1 MMASDKR
8 SYVHIAYTLG
18 VTVLGIGLLVR
29 LSGELDLDRSA
40 EFAALVILGILVEWL
55 AVNFPLGR
63 LSGGFSLVLASLLVY
78 NLSASAWI
86 SSVAFLIGNG
96 IANRGNPVRTSVFN
110 MSQHVLTLYG
120 SAYLSR
126 ALWGRDISGLPLTGI
141 NSGLFQLMT
150 LIIFYIV
157 INNIF
162 VYLYTY
168 PGRKGARMHS
178 WRDTLRWDLLSY
190 FFSAPFGVAMAL
202 LYREI
207 GMTAALL
214 LFIPIL
220 TVQFIM
226 GLYVRSEV
234 VNKELR
240 AVYEITKRLGSQGDF
255 SEIPGVLLKE
265 MRRALPFH
273 TGVVYLWR
281 EDSRSFRAAAA
292 YGPYR
297 QQLEK
302 GIVHSGDGFWGWVIH
317 NGEPEIIFDSK
328 IDPRVKSEQGL
339 SQVLRSLLVIPLVG
353 EAGPLGL
360 VIVGEK
366 KAMAFSEHDL
376 QVAVSLCGTLT
387 EALTN
392 RVLSEKMARYR
403 SRDPMTGLLNR
414 NTFLR
419 SGSRV
424 FDALPQAG
432 IGSAALM
439 LLDLDIL
446 GRINEAWSQETGDRM
461 IMELG
466 NVLKSLDIPDGVAG
480 RYGDDEFALLLPGYD
495 ELKARELAAEI
506 RSSLNDLRIV
516 DENPLISVKVS
527 AGIAVWP
534 DDGESFDNLLK
545 MAGMALKQAKKNGRD
560 RTEAA
565 SGLNTRYAGRS
576 GWII

>member
-1 MMASDKR
+1 MVVSDR
-8 SYVHIAYTLG
+8 RNYLHIAYTLG
-18 VTVLGIGLLVR
+18 VTVLGLGLLLKLFR
-29 LSGELDLDRSA
+29 DLDLDRSA
-40 EFAALVILGILVEWL
+40 EFAAFIILGILVEWL

-86 SSVAFLIGNG
+86 SSVAFIIGNG

-120 SAYLSR
+120 AVCLSR
-126 ALWGRDISGLPLTGI
+126 LLWGRDVSGLPLTGI
-141 NSGLFQLMT
+141 DSGMFQLLT
-150 LIIFYIV
+150 LIVLYMA

-178 WRDTLRWDLLSY
+178 WWDTLRWDALSY

-207 GMTAALL
+207 GMTSALL

-220 TVQFIM
+220 TVQFIL
-226 GLYVRSEV
+226 GLYIRTQV

-240 AVYEITKRLGSQGDF
+240 AVYEIAKRLGSQADF
-255 SEIPGVLLKE
+255 SEIPGVLLME

-273 TGVVYLWR
+273 TGVVYLWS

-297 QQLEK
+297 QHLEK
-302 GIVHSGDGFWGWVIH
+302 GVIHAGDGFWGWVIN
-317 NGEPEIIFDSK
+317 NGDPEIVFDSK
-328 IDPRVKSEQGL
+328 TDPRVKSEQGL
-339 SQVLRSLLVIPLVG
+339 AQVLRSLLVIPLVG

-360 VIVGEK
+360 VVVGEK
-366 KAMAFSEHDL
+366 KTMAFSEHDL

-392 RVLSEKMARYR
+392 RVLSEKMNNYR
-403 SRDPMTGLLNR
+403 RRDPMTGLLNR

-419 SGSRV
+419 GGSRV
-424 FDALPQAG
+424 FDALPRAG
-432 IGSAALM
+432 VEKIALV
-439 LLDLDIL
+439 LLDMDIL
-446 GRINEAWSQETGDRM
+446 GRINEAWSQEAGDRM
-461 IMELG
+461 ILELG
-466 NVLKSLDIPDGVAG
+466 NVLKSLDIPHMLAG

-495 ELKARELAAEI
+495 EVKARELAAAI
-506 RSSLNDLRIV
+506 RSSLNDLRIA
-516 DENPLISVKVS
+516 DDYPLVGVKAS

-534 DDGESFDNLLK
+534 EDGESFDHLLK
-545 MAGMALKQAKKNGRD
+545 MAGMALKMAKKKGRD

-565 SGLNTRYAGRS
+565 SGLDTRYAGKG
-576 GWII
+576 GWIT